1 MDPIQVG
8 VDLAQELEFL
18 ARHRLWIWMV
28 LAAAAVFCP
37 WGRPPIALRGTH
49 PLREVADAVCHISS
63 STLNERIRPA
73 GKQAEIVALA
83 ETFNAMLE
91 RLEESFTRLTRFSA
105 DIAHELRTP
114 VEQHSRRS
122 RVDTGA
128 GAPPPRNTAIF

>member
-1 MDPIQVG
+1 MDLDGAGGRRGFLPLG
-8 VDLAQELEFL
+8 PATDRAPGDPSLAGSGGP
-18 ARHRLWIWMV
+18 AR
-28 LAAAAVFCP
+28 
-37 WGRPPIALRGTH
+37 
-49 PLREVADAVCHISS
+49 HISS

-114 VEQHSRRS
+114 VE
-122 RVDTGA
+122 
-128 GAPPPRNTAIF
+128 